1 MNWPAPGYGGPLR
14 DARSASRA
22 APLPSQTIPVRPA
35 RPAFARGSP
44 PANARPDVKDY
55 LLPVDRR
62 RRSVRKDELADRQLS
77 TAVWVWSPFL
87 GMRDRINEGTEN
99 SENRRGQSPPHPWSA
114 KSATR
119 GRLIS
124 H

>member
-1 MNWPAPGYGGPLR
+1 MNWPAPGYGEPLR

-22 APLPSQTIPVRPA
+22 VPLPSRTILVRPA
-35 RPAFARGSP
+35 RPASARGSP

-62 RRSVRKDELADRQLS
+62 RRSVRKDEFADPQLS
-77 TAVWVWSPFL
+77 TAVWVWSPFVR
-87 GMRDRINEGTEN
+87 MRDRINDGTEN
-99 SENRRGQSPPHPWSA
+99 SESRRGQGPPYSWSA
-114 KSATR
+114 KSASC

-124 H
+124 N